1 MAIQIII
8 LLLILVLREVKRVA
22 ELKTLVV
29 KVGSE

>member
-29 KVGSE
+29 KVGLE